1 MSKVAESPSNPV
13 SRSTIK
19 FDLEDELTPE
29 QVAKFKESAKEAGV
43 DVKQHFLNLTLREV
57 PKGPEAA

>member
-1 MSKVAESPSNPV
+1 MSNAIESPTKPA
-13 SRSTIK
+13 SRSTIL

-29 QVAKFKESAKEAGV
+29 QVARFKEAAKEAGV

-57 PKGPEAA
+57 PRGTEEV